1 MSPFKLRYAVR
12 TSIFHVN
19 ACKLV
24 CKQRVHGYT
33 CTQVG
38 NVKWRD
44 LPKGNMNM
52 QNNHP
57 HSIKSSNKCSKIHFH
72 LNLVLFKSVV
82 MNFHL
87 KLVIAKVVLL
97 LFLEYLLTEIL
108 YRYHDW
114 DSIERIIIDF
124 WPKVQRGRFVS
135 PFKTN
140 GERTIFD
147 GS

>member
-1 MSPFKLRYAVR
+1 
-12 TSIFHVN
+12 
-19 ACKLV
+19 
-24 CKQRVHGYT
+24 
-33 CTQVG
+33 
-38 NVKWRD
+38 
-44 LPKGNMNM
+44 M

-124 WPKVQRGRFVS
+124 WSKVQRGRFVS

-140 GERTIFD
+140 DERTIFD